1 MYSVNN
7 LRVGFS
13 QSIRHE
19 DGRMELYD
27 YALEGGL
34 WSIIETH
41 AHEQSPE
48 PVDGKTT
55 RDITITNHRGEILEQ
70 NSKNSVFSFSGLH
83 FTVEFDKFTL
93 PSGKESRCVLCL

>member
-55 RDITITNHRGEILEQ
+55 REVTVANSRGQMLDV
-70 NSKNSVFSFSGLH
+70 NCKL
-83 FTVEFDKFTL
+83 D
-93 PSGKESRCVLCL
+93 ESPL